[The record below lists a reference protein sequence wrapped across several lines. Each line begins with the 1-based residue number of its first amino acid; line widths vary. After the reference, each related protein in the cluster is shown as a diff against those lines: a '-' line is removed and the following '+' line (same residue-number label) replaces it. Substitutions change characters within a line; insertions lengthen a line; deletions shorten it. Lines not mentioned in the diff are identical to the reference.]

1 MFAAIFAAFRL
12 IVTRRLQA
20 ITRHFQMAAV
30 QADDSLIPI
39 SAEGQDEIGILV
51 NSYNSLVDRLR
62 SVHGQLESRVQER
75 TDELSQAN
83 EALQA
88 EIAERERLEREVH
101 QIGAREQRRIGQE
114 LHDGLGQELTGL
126 SYLAASLH
134 QRLRDSDQPEAEI
147 ASELAAGIPPVL
159 GQLKEIVPRSD
170 PLES

>member
-1 MFAAIFAAFRL
+1 MDVIAVPTAKVETSLWSTASKHLLATCVCLILMFAAIFAAFRL

-30 QADDSLIPI
+30 QADDSLVPI

-101 QIGAREQRRIGQE
+101 QIGAREQR
-114 LHDGLGQELTGL
+114 
-126 SYLAASLH
+126 ASG
-134 QRLRDSDQPEAEI
+134 RSCTT
-147 ASELAAGIPPVL
+147 VL
-159 GQLKEIVPRSD
+159 VRS
-170 PLES
+170 